1 MNWLNKL
8 LGIKPKGEFEI
19 VFTKS
24 GTWNIKLGE
33 GYGAYNEY
41 CHFDILYNDVT
52 KKYKLE
58 YRGYKPESHTL
69 YGELFK
75 RLRLL
80 NEGLAY
86 HKGGELFA
94 YSEKDADRFNGKD
107 ISSMNE
113 TECQAYLDKAIEEE
127 DYELAEKLRKQLE
140 KFRE

>member
-1 MNWLNKL
+1 MEWLNKL
-8 LGIKPKGEFEI
+8 LGIKPKGEFE
-19 VFTKS
+19 VVYSKS
-24 GTWNIKLGE
+24 GTWDINTSNGKT
-33 GYGAYNEY
+33 YNEY

-86 HKGGELFA
+86 HKGGELFP
-94 YSEKDADRFNGKD
+94 YNEKDVDNVNGKD

>member
-1 MNWLNKL
+1 MNWIKKL
-8 LGIKPKGEFEI
+8 LGFKDKGIFE
-19 VFTKS
+19 VVYCKS
-24 GTWNIKLGE
+24 GTWKINYDDAGGKYDE
-33 GYGAYNEY
+33 F

-58 YRGYKPESHTL
+58 HRGYKPESHPL
-69 YGELFK
+69 FGELFK
-75 RLRLL
+75 HMRLL

-94 YSEKDADRFNGKD
+94 YNKTDVGKTNGKD

-113 TECQAYLDKAIEEE
+113 TECQAYLNNAIQDEN
-127 DYELAEKLRKQLE
+127 YELADKIRKQLD

>member
-1 MNWLNKL
+1 MEWLNKL
-8 LGIKPKGEFEI
+8 LGIKPKGEFEV
-19 VFTKS
+19 VFSKA
-24 GTWNIKLGE
+24 GTWNIKLGKDRS
-33 GYGAYNEY
+33 YNEY

-75 RLRLL
+75 HLRLL

-86 HKGGELFA
+86 HKGGELYA
-94 YSEKDADRFNGKD
+94 YNEKDSGKTNGKD
-107 ISSMNE
+107 VSSMNE
-113 TECQAYLDKAIEEE
+113 TECQSYLNKAIEEE

-140 KFRE
+140 KFR

>member
-1 MNWLNKL
+1 MY
-8 LGIKPKGEFEI
+8 
-19 VFTKS
+19 VTFTVP
-24 GTWNIKLGE
+24 GVE
-33 GYGAYNEY
+33 AA
-41 CHFDILYNDVT
+41 VT
-52 KKYKLE
+52 L
-58 YRGYKPESHTL
+58 TL
-69 YGELFK
+69 
-75 RLRLL
+75 LRLL

-94 YSEKDADRFNGKD
+94 YNEKDADNLNGKD

>member
-1 MNWLNKL
+1 MNWLDKL
-8 LGIKPKGEFEI
+8 LGNKPKGEFE
-19 VFTKS
+19 VVYSKS
-24 GTWNIKLGE
+24 GTWDIKYNG
-33 GYGAYNEY
+33 GKSSYNEY

-58 YRGYKPESHTL
+58 YRGYKPESHSL
-69 YGELFK
+69 YNDLFK
-75 RLRLL
+75 YMRLL

-86 HKGGELFA
+86 HKGGEL
-94 YSEKDADRFNGKD
+94 YTYNEKDSGKTNGKD

-113 TECQAYLDKAIEEE
+113 TECQAYLTRAIEEE

>member
-8 LGIKPKGEFEI
+8 LGVKPKGEFE
-19 VFTKS
+19 VVYSKS
-24 GTWNIKLGE
+24 GTWEINTNNNKM
-33 GYGAYNEY
+33 YNEY

-58 YRGYKPESHTL
+58 YRGYKPESHSL
-69 YGELFK
+69 YPDLFK
-75 RLRLL
+75 YMRLL

-86 HKGGELFA
+86 HKGGEL
-94 YSEKDADRFNGKD
+94 YSYDETDSGKTNGKD

-113 TECQAYLDKAIEEE
+113 TECQAYLNMAIQEEN
-127 DYELAEKLRKQLE
+127 YELADKLRKQLE